1 MISAKHNDETADKG
15 FAICLVPGIWHSCI
29 EGLVMHCACMHGYPA
44 IEDLRH
50 DGEQPALAESEQIS
64 V

>member
-1 MISAKHNDETADKG
+1 MISAKRNDETVDKG
-15 FAICLVPGIWHSCI
+15 FAIRLVRGIWHSCI
-29 EGLVMHCACMHGYPA
+29 DGLVMHGACMHGYPA

-50 DGEQPALAESEQIS
+50 DAEQLAESEQIS

>member
-1 MISAKHNDETADKG
+1 MISANNNDEAVDKG
-15 FAICLVPGIWHSCI
+15 FATRLVRGIRHSCVD
-29 EGLVMHCACMHGYPA
+29 GFVMYGACMHGYPA

-50 DGEQPALAESEQIS
+50 DAEQPALAESEQIS